1 MKPVN
6 SFRRFQDY
14 RLRRVTAARRV
25 AAAIAL
31 GFHRARSGGVRT
43 ALVVAGV
50 VGAGGLLAVVV
61 AGTAVAEERSLAR
74 AVDDLPPSSRTV
86 RAAWFGVPAQAEP
99 YDALDAA
106 ARDALGSVTPEGT
119 TATVLLRE
127 STIGDAYVALGAVD
141 GLARWVRLTSG
152 RLPRGCAPSRCEV
165 VQLRGGGRVPPGV
178 AVVGRGRLRTTAL
191 FGDAVPADRNELE
204 RARLAPLLERVTRYH
219 QPALPPLLMASDVR
233 ALTALP
239 DVSSSY
245 RSYGWVAPLRG
256 SDVRPWDAAS
266 FVARAARGRDRNA
279 CGDDRAARCR
289 RRVGGRAR
297 STRGARRAR
306 PRVAC
311 VARRHGTLGPDDPC
325 GRLGRR
331 HRCGDLARARLV
343 DGTGRRARRRRRR
356 PAGRRRRR
364 RRTRRG
370 GRRRAH
376 PRARGGNAAAP
387 APDRRC
393 SGRRDRRRTRVAAAR
408 AARRSSATRRR
419 GGCAHSRALARAAT
433 GRRRSRRGLPRRERR
448 PHDLRRDVPVDARAW
463 AARPGRVRPRGRP
476 RAARGLASARTG
488 APRRDA
494 GAPPGTRPR
503 RRRRFGHSRRR
514 ERRRS
519 HGRDGHHRARSRPAD
534 ARVTSRRRRR
544 GPRSARPVGASW
556 DRA

>member
-99 YDALDAA
+99 YHALDAA
-106 ARDALGSVTPEGT
+106 ARDTLGSVTPEGT

-165 VQLRGGGRVPPGV
+165 VQLRGGGRVPRGV

-266 FVARAARGRDRNA
+266 FVARAAHARASLQQRSIGFEVVVPSEEIS
-279 CGDDRAARCR
+279 AARARAQAGAR
-289 RRVGGRAR
+289 RLLVLGGQGALLLVAFAAFAATRVR
-297 STRGARRAR
+297 RGARASDRRLVLLRVPRWQRA
-306 PRVAC
+306 VAT
-311 VARRHGTLGPDDPC
+311 GTHAGTIALLGVV
-325 GRLGRR
+325 GAWAG
-331 HRCGDLARARLV
+331 ARAGL
-343 DGTGRRARRRRRR
+343 AA
-356 PAGRRRRR
+356 P
-364 RRTRRG
+364 RG
-370 GRRRAH
+370 GG
-376 PRARGGNAAAP
+376 PPAP
-387 APDRRC
+387 A
-393 SGRRDRRRTRVAAAR
+393 V
-408 AARRSSATRRR
+408 
-419 GGCAHSRALARAAT
+419 
-433 GRRRSRRGLPRRERR
+433 
-448 PHDLRRDVPVDARAW
+448 
-463 AARPGRVRPRGRP
+463 
-476 RAARGLASARTG
+476 
-488 APRRDA
+488 
-494 GAPPGTRPR
+494 
-503 RRRRFGHSRRR
+503 FG
-514 ERRRS
+514 
-519 HGRDGHHRARSRPAD
+519 
-534 ARVTSRRRRR
+534 
-544 GPRSARPVGASW
+544 
-556 DRA
+556 